1 MEGSVEEQKAFSDF
15 SAVVLWEMNAV
26 KIGTHA
32 EVRPLLVFSLMS
44 GTWLAGDADLVCLA
58 AGVKLKP
65 PEVKKCFSLQNCNV
79 KEEVQM

>member
-15 SAVVLWEMNAV
+15 GAVVLWEMNAV

-44 GTWLAGDADLVCLA
+44 GT
-58 AGVKLKP
+58 
-65 PEVKKCFSLQNCNV
+65 
-79 KEEVQM
+79 